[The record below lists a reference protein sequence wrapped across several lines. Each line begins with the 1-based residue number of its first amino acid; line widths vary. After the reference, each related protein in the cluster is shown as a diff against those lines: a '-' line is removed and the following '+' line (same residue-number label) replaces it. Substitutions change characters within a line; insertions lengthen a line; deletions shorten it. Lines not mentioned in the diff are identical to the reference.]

1 MRASRPFVP
10 ESFEI
15 IGIIMDNKGQTQV
28 IEVEEVGS
36 WKKGW

>member
-15 IGIIMDNKGQTQV
+15 IGIIMDNEGQTQV
-28 IEVEEVGS
+28 IEIEEVGKR
-36 WKKGW
+36 KKVW